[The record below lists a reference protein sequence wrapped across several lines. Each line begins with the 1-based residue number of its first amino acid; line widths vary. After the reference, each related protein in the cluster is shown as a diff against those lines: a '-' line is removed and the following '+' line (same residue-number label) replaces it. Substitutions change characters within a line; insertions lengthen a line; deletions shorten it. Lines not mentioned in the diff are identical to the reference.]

1 MPAKS
6 NSAQVSDTLVRDQ
19 QVAADF
25 KMVISVCSGPI
36 AKAYYTFDS
45 YVTVGELKAEIR
57 KKPQGLSLKTVASN
71 FELRTNTGNENAE
84 LQDASV
90 IHRGGRIYIRQGEG
104 AVVEEVLE
112 VMQVSFSSKDIFMPR
127 CMKQQG
133 SKLTIDYLSA
143 DAAVAAYRK
152 FASDFLMSSV
162 DNQQKSIIKQSMKPP
177 SSSAAAAAPPQ
188 RKADDDEEEVETEGP
203 AAAAKPAKPQDSISR
218 AHALAKEYINN
229 DVMDDGDQRVLF
241 RALKE
246 NKLAKTVSKQ
256 LRERIAEFITP
267 MVEKYLKDEAD
278 DDEIEDINLYMEEE
292 VMPAELVPK
301 VQQKLALD
309 EAMEAK
315 QGEDEDEGEGS
326 TSEEK

>member
-36 AKAYYTFDS
+36 AKANYTFNT
-45 YVTVGELKAEIR
+45 YVTVAELKAEIR

-84 LQDASV
+84 LQDASA

-127 CMKQQG
+127 SMKQQG

-143 DAAVAAYRK
+143 DAAVSAYRK

-162 DNQQKSIIKQSMKPP
+162 DNQQKSIIKQSMKGP
-177 SSSAAAAAPPQ
+177 SSSAAAAPPQ

-203 AAAAKPAKPQDSISR
+203 AAAAKPVKPQDSISR
-218 AHALAKEYINN
+218 SHALAKDYINN

-267 MVEKYLKDEAD
+267 MVE
-278 DDEIEDINLYMEEE
+278 
-292 VMPAELVPK
+292 
-301 VQQKLALD
+301 
-309 EAMEAK
+309 
-315 QGEDEDEGEGS
+315 
-326 TSEEK
+326 T

>member
-6 NSAQVSDTLVRDQ
+6 NAVQVSDSLVRDQ
-19 QVAADF
+19 PVAADF

-36 AKAYYTFDS
+36 AKANYTFNT
-45 YVTVGELKAEIR
+45 YVTVAELKAEIR

-84 LQDASV
+84 LKDETV
-90 IHRGGRIYIRQGEG
+90 IFRGGRIYIRQGEG

-127 CMKQQG
+127 SMKQQG

-162 DNQQKSIIKQSMKPP
+162 DSQQKSIIKQSMKGA
-177 SSSAAAAAPPQ
+177 SSSGAAAAPPQ
-188 RKADDDEEEVETEGP
+188 RKANDDEEVETEGP
-203 AAAAKPAKPQDSISR
+203 AAAAKPAKPQDDISR

-256 LRERIAEFITP
+256 LREKIAEFITP

-315 QGEDEDEGEGS
+315 QAEDEDEGEDS

>member
-6 NSAQVSDTLVRDQ
+6 NAVQVSDSLVRDQ
-19 QVAADF
+19 PVAADF

-36 AKAYYTFDS
+36 AKANYTFNT
-45 YVTVGELKAEIR
+45 YVTVAELKAEIR

-127 CMKQQG
+127 SMKQQG

-162 DNQQKSIIKQSMKPP
+162 DSQQKSIIKQSMKGA
-177 SSSAAAAAPPQ
+177 SSSGAAAAAPPQ
-188 RKADDDEEEVETEGP
+188 RKANDDEEVETEGP
-203 AAAAKPAKPQDSISR
+203 AAAAKPAKPQGDISR

-256 LRERIAEFITP
+256 LREKIAEFITP

-278 DDEIEDINLYMEEE
+278 DDEIEDINLYMEED

-315 QGEDEDEGEGS
+315 QAEDEDEGEGS

>member
-19 QVAADF
+19 QAAADF

-57 KKPQGLSLKTVASN
+57 KKPQGLSVKTVASN

-112 VMQVSFSSKDIFMPR
+112 VMQVSFSSRDIFMPR
-127 CMKQQG
+127 SMKQQG

-162 DNQQKSIIKQSMKPP
+162 DNQQKSIIKQSTKGP
-177 SSSAAAAAPPQ
+177 SSSAAAALPQ
-188 RKADDDEEEVETEGP
+188 QKADDDEEEVETEGP

-218 AHALAKEYINN
+218 AHALAKDYINN

-256 LRERIAEFITP
+256 LHEKIAEFITP

>member
-36 AKAYYTFDS
+36 AKAYYTFNT
-45 YVTVGELKAEIR
+45 YVTVAELKAEIR

-71 FELRTNTGNENAE
+71 FELRTNTGNDNAE

-112 VMQVSFSSKDIFMPR
+112 VMQVSFSSRDIFMPR
-127 CMKQQG
+127 SMKQQG

-162 DNQQKSIIKQSMKPP
+162 DNQQKSIIKQSMKGG
-177 SSSAAAAAPPQ
+177 SSSAAAAPPQ

-203 AAAAKPAKPQDSISR
+203 AAAAKPAKPQDDISR
-218 AHALAKEYINN
+218 AHALAKDYINN

-256 LRERIAEFITP
+256 LREKIAEFITP

-292 VMPAELVPK
+292 AMPAELVPK

-315 QGEDEDEGEGS
+315 QGEGEDEGEGS

>member
-1 MPAKS
+1 
-6 NSAQVSDTLVRDQ
+6 
-19 QVAADF
+19 
-25 KMVISVCSGPI
+25 
-36 AKAYYTFDS
+36 
-45 YVTVGELKAEIR
+45 
-57 KKPQGLSLKTVASN
+57 
-71 FELRTNTGNENAE
+71 
-84 LQDASV
+84 
-90 IHRGGRIYIRQGEG
+90 
-104 AVVEEVLE
+104 
-112 VMQVSFSSKDIFMPR
+112 MPR
-127 CMKQQG
+127 SMKQQG

-162 DNQQKSIIKQSMKPP
+162 DSQQKSIIKQSMKG
-177 SSSAAAAAPPQ
+177 SSSSGAAAAPPQ
-188 RKADDDEEEVETEGP
+188 RKANDDEEVETEGP
-203 AAAAKPAKPQDSISR
+203 AAAAKPAKPQDGISR

-256 LRERIAEFITP
+256 LREKIAELITP

-278 DDEIEDINLYMEEE
+278 DDEIEDINLYMEED

-315 QGEDEDEGEGS
+315 QAEDEDEGEDS